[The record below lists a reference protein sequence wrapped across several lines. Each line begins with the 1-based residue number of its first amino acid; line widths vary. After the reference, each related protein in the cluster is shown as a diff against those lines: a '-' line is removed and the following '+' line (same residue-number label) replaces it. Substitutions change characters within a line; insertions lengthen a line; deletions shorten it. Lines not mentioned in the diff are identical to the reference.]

1 MTAPSLKQVND
12 AIIAF
17 EKHAA
22 TKAMRGHLDVLKTA
36 ARIGA
41 DINTPDAKGR
51 TQLMKAIETNSLSA
65 VRNVLHRG
73 ADVTLPSTADHDDQ
87 TWTPLGFAARH
98 RPLIMVSTLL
108 PFFEHGSPALNASR
122 TSYCEGE
129 VSPLMDAAYRSL
141 ESAGHA
147 IASSRAVKAL
157 LDRGADVNQLYAGES
172 ALYQAGNNGWK
183 ECIKVLLGH
192 PNIDVNAGHADR
204 NPIKCVA
211 FQNLSIARML
221 LHHGGVCLQ
230 ADQHSETGST
240 AMHLAVK
247 SSVLETVQL
256 LMVFG
261 AEVAPLSNQ
270 GETPMDIARDG
281 GHTHIADWL
290 NATFGW
296 SPLRIGAGC
305 RMHADIAAAL
315 KAGEMDPDEQCT
327 TGQLQAA
334 ITTANATPGTLG
346 WADAP
351 AVCQETTKLVVAAT
365 KGWGPT
371 RHWLHHTGVRAAVC
385 SVLVMS
391 ERMHRSSTVGAG
403 KSSSRSRSTRALS
416 AALPLLPPEMWLHIM
431 SYFQRSWWAP
441 TTD

>member
-1 MTAPSLKQVND
+1 MTAPTLKQVND
-12 AIIAF
+12 AINAF
-17 EKHAA
+17 EKHAK
-22 TKAMRGHLDVLKTA
+22 TKAMRGHLGVLKNA

-41 DINTPDAKGR
+41 DINTPDAKER
-51 TQLMKAIETNSLSA
+51 TQLMKAIETNSRSA
-65 VRNVLHRG
+65 VRNVLERG
-73 ADVTLPSTADHDDQ
+73 ADVTLPSTADHDDE
-87 TWTPLGFAARH
+87 TWAPLGFAVRH
-98 RPLIMVSTLL
+98 RPLMVSTLL

-122 TSYCEGE
+122 TSFYEGE
-129 VSPLMDAAYRSL
+129 VSPLMDAARRCL
-141 ESAGHA
+141 ESAGRA
-147 IASSRAVKAL
+147 TESPPAVKAL
-157 LDRGADVNQLYAGES
+157 LDRGADVNQLYAGETVLHH
-172 ALYQAGNNGWK
+172 ACNNGWK

-192 PNIDVNAGHADR
+192 PNIDVNAGRADR
-204 NPIKCVA
+204 KPIICVA
-211 FQNLSIARML
+211 FQNLSVARIL

-240 AMHLAVK
+240 AMHFAVK
-247 SSVLETVQL
+247 SGVLETVQL

-261 AEVAPLSNQ
+261 AEVATCSNK
-270 GETPMDIARDG
+270 GETPMDIARNS
-281 GHTHIADWL
+281 GHNHIADLL
-290 NATFGW
+290 NITFGW

-334 ITTANATPGTLG
+334 IITANATPETLG
-346 WADAP
+346 WADAL
-351 AVCQETTKLVVAAT
+351 AVCQQTTKLVVAAT

-371 RHWLHHTGVRAAVC
+371 RHWLHHTGVRAAVY

-403 KSSSRSRSTRALS
+403 KSSSRSRSTRALTT
-416 AALPLLPPEMWLHIM
+416 ALPLLPPEMWLHIM